1 MTTENE
7 TEQDGGRHTEK
18 NRKED
23 KRTQEGKEGGR
34 VEEEIWRS
42 FVIFCDLLSAKD
54 LVGKVCHRG

>member
-1 MTTENE
+1 MRTRLNRTEGE
-7 TEQDGGRHTEK
+7 TRREK
-18 NRKED
+18 NRRED

-42 FVIFCDLLSAKD
+42 FGIFCDLLSAKD